1 MIMVNDVSTRVI
13 SGFNYSL
20 QLVWNCMKELKRPT
34 EHFFIYN
41 VFVFIS
47 LQELKTPDY
56 LHNKINI
63 FFKKSWK
70 LNGLLLILI
79 PLLNHKNWDLR
90 KVGVGY
96 RKVKV
101 FFHEWKIFLKNS
113 GNELRET
120 LKWRLEWKIKHSPNV
135 FLLLL
140 VILSPICENFHHSAF

>member
-1 MIMVNDVSTRVI
+1 MVNDVSTRVI

-63 FFKKSWK
+63 FFQE
-70 LNGLLLILI
+70 IL
-79 PLLNHKNWDLR
+79 
-90 KVGVGY
+90 
-96 RKVKV
+96 
-101 FFHEWKIFLKNS
+101 
-113 GNELRET
+113 
-120 LKWRLEWKIKHSPNV
+120 KIKW
-135 FLLLL
+135 F
-140 VILSPICENFHHSAF
+140 VIDFNTFIKPQKLRS